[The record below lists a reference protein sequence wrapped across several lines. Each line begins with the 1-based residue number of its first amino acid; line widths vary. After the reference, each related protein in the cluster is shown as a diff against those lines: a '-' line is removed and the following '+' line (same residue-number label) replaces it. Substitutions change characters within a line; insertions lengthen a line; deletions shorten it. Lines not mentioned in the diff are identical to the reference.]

1 MEKAFDATDGG
12 AYLFRDRA
20 EIDVSLLF
28 SCVHD
33 RLKDLTKVEVVCH
46 CIVIF
51 MFIRQTQKLTEVE
64 VVYHC
69 IFIYY
74 L

>member
-1 MEKAFDATDGG
+1 MQS
-12 AYLFRDRA
+12 
-20 EIDVSLLF
+20 DVSLLF
-28 SCVHD
+28 SCVYD

-64 VVYHC
+64 VVYHY

>member
-1 MEKAFDATDGG
+1 MQF
-12 AYLFRDRA
+12 
-20 EIDVSLLF
+20 DVSLLF
-28 SCVHD
+28 SCVYD
-33 RLKDLTKVEVVCH
+33 RLKDLTEVEVVCQ

-51 MFIRQTQKLTEVE
+51 MFIRQTRKLTEVE

-69 IFIYY
+69 IFICY